1 MKQIS
6 AKALRLSF
14 LRWFIGGASVFTH
27 GRMQTLGLVYAME
40 PIIRDL
46 YEGEEDITARLL
58 SYRTLFNTE
67 PQIGAAVIGMAAALE
82 EDRANGS
89 GMSDE
94 MMRTVRTGLMGSLA
108 GLGDAMLVSAVIPL
122 LLCTVLGF
130 GAAGALLYIA
140 VYGIIGAYLQ
150 YRLFLRV
157 YRKRDEGLVFLYGR
171 KTEAAVRACRH
182 GALFCIAAAFG
193 RYGLLPEGVPGLG
206 ISCLIVLAGA
216 YCLKKQKLSTGQVLL
231 CMLACT
237 ALYGFLAAG

>member
-6 AKALRLSF
+6 AEALRRSF
-14 LRWFIGGASVFTH
+14 IRWFIGGASVFTQ

-46 YEGEEDITARLL
+46 YEGEEEITARLH
-58 SYRTLFNTE
+58 SYRTFFNTE
-67 PQIGAAVIGMAAALE
+67 PQIGASVIGMAAALE

-94 MMRTVRTGLMGSLA
+94 MMRTVRNGLMGSLA
-108 GLGDAMLVSAVIPL
+108 GLGDTMLVGAVISV
-122 LLCTVLGF
+122 LLCTALGMGTAGVIGYMLVYGVF
-130 GAAGALLYIA
+130 GAW
-140 VYGIIGAYLQ
+140 LQ

-157 YRKRDEGLVFLYGR
+157 YRKREEGLTFLYGR

-193 RYGLLPEGVPGLG
+193 RYGIPSGDISGLVTACLLAV
-206 ISCLIVLAGA
+206 AGA
-216 YCLKKQKLSTGQVLL
+216 YLLKKQKLSTGQLL
-231 CMLACT
+231 VCMCSA
-237 ALYGFLAAG
+237 AMLYSLLQ

>member
-6 AKALRLSF
+6 AEALRRSF
-14 LRWFIGGASVFTH
+14 IRWFIGGASVFTQ

-46 YEGEEDITARLL
+46 YEGEEEIMERLS
-58 SYRTLFNTE
+58 SYRTFFNTE

-94 MMRTVRTGLMGSLA
+94 MMRTVRNGLMGSLA
-108 GLGDAMLVSAVIPL
+108 GLGDTMLVGAVIPV
-122 LLCTVLGF
+122 LLCTALGMGTAGVIGYMLVYGVF
-130 GAAGALLYIA
+130 GAW
-140 VYGIIGAYLQ
+140 LQ

-157 YRKRDEGLVFLYGR
+157 YRKREEGLTFLYGR

-193 RYGLLPEGVPGLG
+193 RYGILPTDLRGLVTACLL
-206 ISCLIVLAGA
+206 VLAGA
-216 YCLKKQKLSTGQVLL
+216 YLLKKQKLTAGQLL
-231 CMLACT
+231 ISMCSAAMLYS
-237 ALYGFLAAG
+237 LLQ